1 MAVIIKKNEKV
12 EYVVNLLCD
21 NFSNDEKI
29 KKKQRTAISLHT
41 NHE

>member
-21 NFSNDEKI
+21 NFSNDEKTKDSHI
-29 KKKQRTAISLHT
+29 LAHKP
-41 NHE
+41 